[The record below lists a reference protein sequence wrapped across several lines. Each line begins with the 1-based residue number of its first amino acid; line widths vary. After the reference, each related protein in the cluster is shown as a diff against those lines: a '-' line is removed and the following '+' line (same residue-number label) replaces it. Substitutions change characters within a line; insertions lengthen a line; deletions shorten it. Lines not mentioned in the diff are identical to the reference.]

1 MSQSPD
7 RLLGRGFIDS
17 FVALLDCPG
26 AGGTVAAVAAIT
38 GLKIIPARRG
48 NLYIPLGVYLQVPP
62 GVLGNPKMPEPI
74 EDRQKLI
81 NRVRRLAGQIEAL
94 ERAVENDAGFTEVM
108 RLLTAGRGAI
118 NSIMAEV
125 VEDHIQAHMLGRDR
139 KPSRAEIEAA
149 EELLD
154 VLRSYIK

>member
-1 MSQSPD
+1 MSDPD
-7 RLLGRGFIDS
+7 
-17 FVALLDCPG
+17 
-26 AGGTVAAVAAIT
+26 
-38 GLKIIPARRG
+38 
-48 NLYIPLGVYLQVPP
+48 
-62 GVLGNPKMPEPI
+62 

-94 ERAVENDAGFTEVM
+94 ERAVENDASFTEVV
-108 RLLTAGRGAI
+108 RLLAAGRGAI

-125 VEDHIQAHMLGRDR
+125 VEDYIQAHLLGGDR
-139 KPSRAEIEAA
+139 KPTRSEVDAA

>member
-1 MSQSPD
+1 MTDP
-7 RLLGRGFIDS
+7 
-17 FVALLDCPG
+17 V
-26 AGGTVAAVAAIT
+26 
-38 GLKIIPARRG
+38 
-48 NLYIPLGVYLQVPP
+48 
-62 GVLGNPKMPEPI
+62 

-94 ERAVENDAGFTEVM
+94 ERAVESEAGFTEVV
-108 RLLTAGRGAI
+108 RLLAAGRGAI

-125 VEDHIQAHMLGRDR
+125 VEDHIEAHLLGSDR
-139 KPSRAEIEAA
+139 KPSRSETAAA

>member
-1 MSQSPD
+1 M
-7 RLLGRGFIDS
+7 
-17 FVALLDCPG
+17 A
-26 AGGTVAAVAAIT
+26 
-38 GLKIIPARRG
+38 
-48 NLYIPLGVYLQVPP
+48 
-62 GVLGNPKMPEPI
+62 EPI

-139 KPSRAEIEAA
+139 KPSRAEVEAA

>member
-1 MSQSPD
+1 MTE
-7 RLLGRGFIDS
+7 
-17 FVALLDCPG
+17 A
-26 AGGTVAAVAAIT
+26 
-38 GLKIIPARRG
+38 
-48 NLYIPLGVYLQVPP
+48 
-62 GVLGNPKMPEPI
+62 I

-94 ERAVENDAGFTEVM
+94 ERAVESDAGFTEIM
-108 RLLTAGRGAI
+108 RLLTAGRGAM

-125 VEDHIQAHMLGRDR
+125 VEDHIQAHLMGGDR
-139 KPSRAEIEAA
+139 RPSRAELEAV

>member
-1 MSQSPD
+1 MTD
-7 RLLGRGFIDS
+7 
-17 FVALLDCPG
+17 A
-26 AGGTVAAVAAIT
+26 
-38 GLKIIPARRG
+38 
-48 NLYIPLGVYLQVPP
+48 
-62 GVLGNPKMPEPI
+62 I

-94 ERAVENDAGFTEVM
+94 ERAVEHDAGFTEVM

-125 VEDHIQAHMLGRDR
+125 VEDHIQAHMMGGDR
-139 KPSRAEIEAA
+139 RPSRTELEAA

>member
-1 MSQSPD
+1 MSCHWT
-7 RLLGRGFIDS
+7 
-17 FVALLDCPG
+17 CP
-26 AGGTVAAVAAIT
+26 AAVRKT
-38 GLKIIPARRG
+38 FKIIPVLRWTS
-48 NLYIPLGVYLQVPP
+48 YIPPWVYWQVPP
-62 GVLGNPKMPEPI
+62 GVYTGRMAQPI
-74 EDRQKLI
+74 EDRQKLV

-125 VEDHIQAHMLGRDR
+125 VEDHIQDHLMGGGDR
-139 KPSRAEIEAA
+139 RPSRAELEAA

>member
-1 MSQSPD
+1 
-7 RLLGRGFIDS
+7 
-17 FVALLDCPG
+17 
-26 AGGTVAAVAAIT
+26 
-38 GLKIIPARRG
+38 
-48 NLYIPLGVYLQVPP
+48 
-62 GVLGNPKMPEPI
+62 MPEPI

-94 ERAVENDAGFTEVM
+94 ERAVESDAGFTEVM

-125 VEDHIQAHMLGRDR
+125 VEDHIQAHLLGGAR
-139 KPSRAEIEAA
+139 KPSRSEVEAA

>member
-1 MSQSPD
+1 M
-7 RLLGRGFIDS
+7 
-17 FVALLDCPG
+17 AE
-26 AGGTVAAVAAIT
+26 TV
-38 GLKIIPARRG
+38 
-48 NLYIPLGVYLQVPP
+48 
-62 GVLGNPKMPEPI
+62 

-94 ERAVENDAGFTEVM
+94 ERAVESDAGFTEIM
-108 RLLTAGRGAI
+108 RLLTAGRGAM

-125 VEDHIQAHMLGRDR
+125 VEDHIQAHLMGGDR
-139 KPSRAEIEAA
+139 RPSRAELEAV

>member
-1 MSQSPD
+1 MAD
-7 RLLGRGFIDS
+7 
-17 FVALLDCPG
+17 V
-26 AGGTVAAVAAIT
+26 V
-38 GLKIIPARRG
+38 
-48 NLYIPLGVYLQVPP
+48 
-62 GVLGNPKMPEPI
+62 

-108 RLLTAGRGAI
+108 RLLTAGRGAM

-125 VEDHIQAHMLGRDR
+125 VEDHIQVHLMGGDR
-139 KPSRAEIEAA
+139 RPSRAELEAA

>member
-1 MSQSPD
+1 MAQP
-7 RLLGRGFIDS
+7 
-17 FVALLDCPG
+17 
-26 AGGTVAAVAAIT
+26 
-38 GLKIIPARRG
+38 IP
-48 NLYIPLGVYLQVPP
+48 
-62 GVLGNPKMPEPI
+62 
-74 EDRQKLI
+74 DRQKLI

-94 ERAVENDAGFTEVM
+94 ERAVESDAGFTEVM

-125 VEDHIQAHMLGRDR
+125 VEDHIQDHLMGG
-139 KPSRAEIEAA
+139 KPTRAEIEAI

>member
-1 MSQSPD
+1 M
-7 RLLGRGFIDS
+7 
-17 FVALLDCPG
+17 
-26 AGGTVAAVAAIT
+26 TEAV
-38 GLKIIPARRG
+38 
-48 NLYIPLGVYLQVPP
+48 
-62 GVLGNPKMPEPI
+62 

-108 RLLTAGRGAI
+108 RLLTAGRGAM

-125 VEDHIQAHMLGRDR
+125 VEDHIQAHLMGGDR
-139 KPSRAEIEAA
+139 RPSRAELEAV

>member
-1 MSQSPD
+1 MSQWRD

-26 AGGTVAAVAAIT
+26 AGGAVAAVAAIT
-38 GLKIIPARRG
+38 AIKKQFRCVAETDIYPSGYRFK
-48 NLYIPLGVYLQVPP
+48 YPLGYS
-62 GVLGNPKMPEPI
+62 GTKMPEPI
-74 EDRQKLI
+74 EDRQKLV

-139 KPSRAEIEAA
+139 KPARAEIEAA

>member
-1 MSQSPD
+1 MPD
-7 RLLGRGFIDS
+7 P
-17 FVALLDCPG
+17 V
-26 AGGTVAAVAAIT
+26 
-38 GLKIIPARRG
+38 
-48 NLYIPLGVYLQVPP
+48 
-62 GVLGNPKMPEPI
+62 

-108 RLLTAGRGAI
+108 RLLAAGRGAI

-125 VEDHIQAHMLGRDR
+125 VEDHIQAHLLGAER
-139 KPSRAEIEAA
+139 KPTRSEVAAA

>member
-1 MSQSPD
+1 MQE
-7 RLLGRGFIDS
+7 R
-17 FVALLDCPG
+17 
-26 AGGTVAAVAAIT
+26 
-38 GLKIIPARRG
+38 
-48 NLYIPLGVYLQVPP
+48 
-62 GVLGNPKMPEPI
+62 KMAEPI

-108 RLLTAGRGAI
+108 RLLTAGRGAM

-139 KPSRAEIEAA
+139 KPSRDEIEAA

>member
-1 MSQSPD
+1 MAQ
-7 RLLGRGFIDS
+7 
-17 FVALLDCPG
+17 
-26 AGGTVAAVAAIT
+26 
-38 GLKIIPARRG
+38 
-48 NLYIPLGVYLQVPP
+48 
-62 GVLGNPKMPEPI
+62 PI
-74 EDRQKLI
+74 EDRQKLV

-125 VEDHIQAHMLGRDR
+125 VEDHIQDHLIRGDR
-139 KPSRAEIEAA
+139 KPSRAELEAA